1 MHVLVTANIA
11 ISHMSMQEFVY
22 YPDFISIDD
31 ISKSKIAE
39 SSAGTILRNLQTFF
53 HSGYTT
59 LHSLQQCINVLSL
72 LA

>member
-22 YPDFISIDD
+22 YPDFISIDN

-39 SSAGTILRNLQTFF
+39 SSASTILRNLQTF
-53 HSGYTT
+53 SIAVILNYTP
-59 LHSLQQCINVLSL
+59 SNS
-72 LA
+72 A